1 MLVLKSSH
9 ILAATILHTRVQTL
23 VLEILKAELLKCMNF
38 ASPYLQPYFICSIR
52 YALLQCLT
60 LCTEFRMWNTGSE
73 KCLSRD
79 KHNGH
84 FRYRFN
90 GAPLPAPTRFSFN
103 FINNKTQEI
112 LSMLSSHLWYTKLWP
127 DSYRYKLT
135 LSIPFLQE
143 IFFSLKSRLM
153 ATSIARDIF
162 LEDIILKHRQF
173 HLQNFTLS

>member
-1 MLVLKSSH
+1 MLEHRIKDEYELNLFVSLKSSH
-9 ILAATILHTRVQTL
+9 ILAATILHTRVPTL

-38 ASPYLQPYFICSIR
+38 ASPYLQPYFYCSIR

-112 LSMLSSHLWYTKLWP
+112 LSMLSSHL
-127 DSYRYKLT
+127 
-135 LSIPFLQE
+135 
-143 IFFSLKSRLM
+143 
-153 ATSIARDIF
+153 
-162 LEDIILKHRQF
+162 
-173 HLQNFTLS
+173 